1 MLLFSSLTLVLAFA
15 YIYLMYLYRRGWRR
29 LPQWNLPADYL
40 PGIRIDVIIPAR
52 NEEASI
58 KDCLESLYKNTY
70 PEHLFKVWV
79 VDDFSTDDTAK
90 VVQRL
95 QQKHANL
102 RLIQMADYPSAPGTV
117 AFKKKAIEQAIRQGD
132 AELILTTDADCRVPE
147 DWLLQW
153 AAFFETKDLVMATAP
168 VHLKADDN
176 PLQRFQAL
184 DTMGMMLITGAGIQD
199 DWMRMGNGA
208 NLAYL
213 RKAYESVEGFKGVYH
228 LASGDDMLLLQKMA
242 AVYPEQIGFVKSRK
256 IAVQTPAEPNY
267 AAFLAQ
273 RLRWASKSAQYTEWK
288 VTAAL
293 ALVFLYCW
301 AIILSLFSIIIQPV
315 SGLVLFLL
323 LFLLKSGTDYLFLK
337 RAAQFFGRKS
347 LLKYYLFSQLH
358 HIGYIA
364 LVGLMANVRET
375 YVWKG
380 RRVY

>member
-1 MLLFSSLTLVLAFA
+1 M
-15 YIYLMYLYRRGWRR
+15 YQYLRGW
-29 LPQWNLPADYL
+29 QNLPKWYL
-40 PGIRIDVIIPAR
+40 PKNYSPTTRIDVIIPAR
-52 NEEASI
+52 NEAESI
-58 KDCLESLYKNTY
+58 GNCLKSLFENTY
-70 PEHLFKVWV
+70 PNHLFQVWV
-79 VDDFSTDDTAK
+79 VDDFSTDDTAGI
-90 VVQRL
+90 VQRL
-95 QQKHANL
+95 QGEYANL
-102 RLIQMADYPSAPGTV
+102 SLIQMADYPSEPGMV
-117 AFKKKAIEQAIRQGD
+117 AFKKTALDQAIRQGD
-132 AELILTTDADCRVPE
+132 AELILTTDADCRVPP
-147 DWLLQW
+147 DWLLHW

-168 VHLKADDN
+168 VHLGAEDN

-213 RKAYESVEGFKGVYH
+213 RTAYEAVEGFKGINH

-242 AVYPEQIGFVKSRK
+242 AAFPGQIGFVKSK
-256 IAVQTPAEPNY
+256 EIAVQTPAESNY
-267 AAFLAQ
+267 AAFISQ

-288 VTAAL
+288 VAAAL

-301 AIILSLFSIIIQPV
+301 AIIFSLFSVIIQPV
-315 SGLVLFLL
+315 SGLLLFLL

-347 LLKYYLFSQLH
+347 LLQCYPLSQLH

-364 LVGLMANVRET
+364 LVGLMANFRKT